1 MEIIKILTSKGKN
14 ENIKV
19 EAIDEDTYRFL
30 EKNEFTYCLTCGYAP
45 DAPDALDELEIVSV
59 SANEGLCETL
69 NEKEHPAKDS
79 DHVALCGN
87 CIEEMLF

>member
-1 MEIIKILTSKGKN
+1 MEVIKILTSEGKS

-19 EAIDEDTYRFL
+19 QAIDEDTYRFL
-30 EKNEFTYCLTCGYAP
+30 EKDEFAHCLTCGYS
-45 DAPDALDELEIVSV
+45 PDALDELEIVAV
-59 SANEGLCETL
+59 SANEGLCENL
-69 NEKEHPAKDS
+69 KEKEHPAKDS

>member
-30 EKNEFTYCLTCGYAP
+30 EKNELTHCLTCGYSP
-45 DAPDALDELEIVSV
+45 DSLDELEIVAV
-59 SANEGLCETL
+59 SANEGLRENL